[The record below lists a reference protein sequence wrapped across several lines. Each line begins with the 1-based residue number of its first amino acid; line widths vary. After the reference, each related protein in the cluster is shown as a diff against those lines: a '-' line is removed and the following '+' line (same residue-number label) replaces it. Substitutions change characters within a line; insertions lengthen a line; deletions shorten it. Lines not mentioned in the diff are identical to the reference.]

1 MSFFINLLYIIELIN
16 PCDNES
22 DLFYHLFQRIL
33 GSKLDPQLQYF
44 GRSLDGYK
52 DLNDDTIPDISVGAY
67 GKVVQLW

>member
-1 MSFFINLLYIIELIN
+1 MRVMIIA
-16 PCDNES
+16 DR
-22 DLFYHLFQRIL
+22 LFQRIL

-52 DLNDDTIPDISVGAY
+52 DLNDDTLPDISIGAY